1 MTTKLK
7 GRSSDTEASMD
18 RSFGEQDDVFGE
30 HDGALVGPGQQLPAT
45 LEARAL
51 VRARSVK
58 MAWPPAWRQRI
69 PERFI
74 RWVASV
80 LHAAS
85 TIPEPMG
92 RFCACACA

>member
-1 MTTKLK
+1 MH
-7 GRSSDTEASMD
+7 
-18 RSFGEQDDVFGE
+18 RSFREQHDVLGDLDD
-30 HDGALVGPGQQLPAT
+30 ALVGAGQQLPGT
-45 LEARAL
+45 REALAL
-51 VRARSVK
+51 VEGAQRQDGL
-58 MAWPPAWRQRI
+58 PPARRQRI

-85 TIPEPMG
+85 TTPEPMA